1 MTEQKEDIE
10 EGAKIMNKE
19 QPIKRLIE
27 LAETL
32 SEPNQE
38 RLACV
43 AQGMAMAAG
52 MNAERKLSAQQK
64 PA

>member
-1 MTEQKEDIE
+1 
-10 EGAKIMNKE
+10 MNNE

-27 LAETL
+27 LAEGLNET
-32 SEPNQE
+32 NQE